1 MKNFNGR
8 FIEIDGI
15 DIPILLE
22 DGLDIDFAKNT
33 LSKCN
38 TKEFKDGDLLINNKE
53 KFYILHNTIPIK
65 ISQYAE
71 EQNFGDLI
79 DYSMTIKNFKL

>member
-15 DIPILLE
+15 DVPILLE

-38 TKEFKDGDLLINNKE
+38 TKEFKDGDLLIINKE
-53 KFYILHNTIPIK
+53 KFYILHDTIP
-65 ISQYAE
+65 QYTNEKNPA
-71 EQNFGDLI
+71 DLI